1 MSKEEDEFSY
11 TFQWRKGGQGREER
25 RERAQ
30 AWQEHLKQVFGAE
43 PEEHWL
49 LRGRRFRA
57 FMGPWQATGSNP
69 LLGLLL
75 SRSGGLLPV
84 LLLHLLAQ
92 GPRYGNELMG
102 EIEELTQGGWV
113 SNPGAI
119 YPLLS
124 LLEAEGLI
132 EGSWETL
139 HKRHRRFYS
148 LTPAGKEELERLK
161 ELLHTGLL
169 NALQVLEHIVQE
181 MYPSDRSEK

>member
-1 MSKEEDEFSY
+1 VSREEDDFSY
-11 TFQWRKGGQGREER
+11 TLEWRKAGQGRKER
-25 RERAQ
+25 RERAK
-30 AWQEHLKQVFGAE
+30 AWQAHLKQVFGAE
-43 PEEHWL
+43 PEKHWL

-57 FMGPWQATGSNP
+57 FMGPWRATGSNP

-75 SRSGGLLPV
+75 SRGGGLLPV

-102 EIEELTQGGWV
+102 EIEELTRGGWV

-132 EGSWETL
+132 EGSWETP
-139 HKRHRRFYS
+139 HKRRRRFYS
-148 LTPAGKEELERLK
+148 LTPAGKKELERLK
-161 ELLHTGLL
+161 GFLHTGLL
-169 NALQVLEHIVQE
+169 NTLQVLEHIVEE
-181 MYPSDRSEK
+181 MYAGDLSER

>member
-1 MSKEEDEFSY
+1 MSNEEDEFSY
-11 TFQWRKGGQGREER
+11 TFQWCKGGHSRRER
-25 RERAQ
+25 RQRAQ

-57 FMGPWQATGSNP
+57 FMGPWRATGSNP

-92 GPRYGNELMG
+92 GPRCGSELMS
-102 EIEELTQGGWV
+102 EIEALTQGGWV

-124 LLEAEGLI
+124 LLEGEGLI
-132 EGSWETL
+132 EGSWETPR
-139 HKRHRRFYS
+139 KRYRRTYT
-148 LTPAGKEELERLK
+148 LTPAGREELERLK
-161 ELLHTGLL
+161 EFLHTGLL
-169 NALQVLEHIVQE
+169 NALQVLEHIVAE
-181 MYPSDRSEK
+181 MYPGDLPEE